1 MLDTV
6 KAKSPIQAAAPH
18 PLDPLTAEE
27 ITAACTLVRA
37 AATSPEN
44 CRFPTVRLE
53 EPTKQELAAGGAG
66 RRAFALTLDVTTGE
80 AIEHI
85 VDLAPQR
92 DRRAA
97 RSFRTARR
105 PMGSRR

>member
-6 KAKSPIQAAAPH
+6 KAKSPAQTATPH

-27 ITAACTLVRA
+27 IAAACTLVRA

-53 EPTKQELAAGGAG
+53 EPTKQELAGG
-66 RRAFALTLDVTTGE
+66 TE
-80 AIEHI
+80 C
-85 VDLAPQR
+85 
-92 DRRAA
+92 RAA
-97 RSFRTARR
+97 L
-105 PMGSRR
+105 SR

>member
-6 KAKSPIQAAAPH
+6 TAKAPSQTATPH

-27 ITAACTLVRA
+27 IAAACSLVRA

-53 EPTKQELAAGGAG
+53 EPAEETAAETETECG
-66 RRAFALTLDVTTGE
+66 
-80 AIEHI
+80 
-85 VDLAPQR
+85 
-92 DRRAA
+92 
-97 RSFRTARR
+97 
-105 PMGSRR
+105 

>member
-6 KAKSPIQAAAPH
+6 KAKPSTRTATPH

-27 ITAACTLVRA
+27 IAAACALVRA

-53 EPTKQELAAGGAG
+53 EPTKQELAAGG
-66 RRAFALTLDVTTGE
+66 
-80 AIEHI
+80 
-85 VDLAPQR
+85 
-92 DRRAA
+92 RRAA
-97 RSFRTARR
+97 PSC
-105 PMGSRR
+105 